1 MIGKIIGAL
10 VVLGIVGYFMVSLGS
25 KAKEAPQSAAVSKLQ
40 SEIQQQRQQLDNI
53 EGGLTVQQPATP
65 APEAEEDAESN
76 AADAQ
81 E

>member
-40 SEIQQQRQQLDNI
+40 NEIQQQRQQLDNI
-53 EGGLTVQQPATP
+53 EGNLTVQQPVTS
-65 APEAEEDAESN
+65 APENAEDAESD
-76 AADAQ
+76 AADTQ

>member
-40 SEIQQQRQQLDNI
+40 NEIQQQRQQLDNI
-53 EGGLTVQQPATP
+53 EGSLSVQPPVTP
-65 APEAEEDAESN
+65 APENAEDAESD

>member
-40 SEIQQQRQQLDNI
+40 NEIQQQRQQLDNI
-53 EGGLTVQQPATP
+53 EGSLTVQQPVAP
-65 APEAEEDAESN
+65 APENAEDAESD
-76 AADAQ
+76 AADTQ